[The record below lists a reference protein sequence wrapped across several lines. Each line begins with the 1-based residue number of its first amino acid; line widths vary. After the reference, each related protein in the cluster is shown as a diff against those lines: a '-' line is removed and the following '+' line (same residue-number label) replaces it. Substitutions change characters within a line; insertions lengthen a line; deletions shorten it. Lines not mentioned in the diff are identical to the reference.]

1 MMHKKWI
8 VGVSGGPDSMALLDI
23 LSKQNIPCVAAHV
36 NYGKRETSKRDE
48 DIVRKYCEKNHI
60 LFECSNYE
68 DDGKNHN
75 FQHQARAFRYA
86 FFKELVLKYNAEGV
100 AIAHHFNDDLET
112 YLFQKH
118 RKMESEHVGL
128 AQYTEIMD
136 VTVWRPLLDMT
147 KDMVVQYCDDHQIQ
161 YGIDESNLSLDYT
174 RNQIRNDIHYMDENS
189 YESLVKEMLAAKQYG
204 EKRSKMVK
212 SIALQL
218 DSKVKV
224 DMYALIQDGIR
235 PRVLRLWM
243 AQNGVETHTMSGP
256 FLKELDTLILQEKA
270 FIQFGNKRLSSSYGE
285 LAITDN
291 TPYEYHFTQISH
303 VTTDHFVLSDSGRTI
318 QGVTLSELDFP
329 IMIRNARK
337 GDSIKMRFGTKS
349 LNRFFIDRKIPRHQ
363 REIWPVIVNSSQ
375 QIVFV
380 VGMGCDEH
388 HYSNNPNLF
397 MLEL

>member
-1 MMHKKWI
+1 M
-8 VGVSGGPDSMALLDI
+8 
-23 LSKQNIPCVAAHV
+23 
-36 NYGKRETSKRDE
+36 
-48 DIVRKYCEKNHI
+48 
-60 LFECSNYE
+60 
-68 DDGKNHN
+68 
-75 FQHQARAFRYA
+75 
-86 FFKELVLKYNAEGV
+86 
-100 AIAHHFNDDLET
+100 
-112 YLFQKH
+112 
-118 RKMESEHVGL
+118 
-128 AQYTEIMD
+128 
-136 VTVWRPLLDMT
+136 
-147 KDMVVQYCDDHQIQ
+147 
-161 YGIDESNLSLDYT
+161 
-174 RNQIRNDIHYMDENS
+174 
-189 YESLVKEMLAAKQYG
+189 
-204 EKRSKMVK
+204 K

-243 AQNGVETHTMSGP
+243 AQNGVETHTMSGS

-270 FIQFGNKRLSSSYGE
+270 FIQFGNKRLSSSCGE

-303 VTTDHFVLSDSGRTI
+303 VTTDHFVLSDSGQTI
-318 QGVTLSELDFP
+318 QGVTLSESDFP

-349 LNRFFIDRKIPRHQ
+349 LNRFFIDRKIPRHE